1 MRILTTNNPPSGIVI
16 AIDGPAGAGKSTV
29 AKQLAGRLGF
39 AFLDTGAMY
48 RCVTLAILRSQTD
61 PADEQ
66 AVASLAEQLEIRL
79 DEEFVTLNGEDV
91 STEIRTP
98 EVANAISRVADNVAV
113 RRLLTQLQRK
123 WTQGKQVVTE
133 GRDQGSEVFYDS
145 PCKFYLYASSEERAR
160 RRQVELASRGIDMTF
175 EEVLD
180 QQNRRD
186 AADQARPVGALRKA
200 DDAHEFCTDGLSLE
214 SVVEQVESICRKS
227 LSAKGLVPD
236 SSHHDANNGG
246 GVDHG

>member
-1 MRILTTNNPPSGIVI
+1 VCILTTNNPPSGIVI

-48 RCVTLAILRSQTD
+48 RCVTLAILRSQVD

-66 AVASLAEQLEIRL
+66 AVASLAEQLEIMIG
-79 DEEFVTLNGEDV
+79 DERVTLNGEDV
-91 STEIRTP
+91 SKEIRTP
-98 EVANAISRVADNVAV
+98 EVAGAISRVADNIAV
-113 RRLLTQLQRK
+113 RKLLTQLQRT

-133 GRDQGSEVFYDS
+133 GRDQGTEVFYDS

-160 RRQVELASRGIDMTF
+160 RRQIELDSRGIEMTF
-175 EEVLD
+175 EEVLQ

-200 DDAHEFCTDGLSLE
+200 KDAHEFCTDGLSLE
-214 SVVEQVESICRKS
+214 SVVEQVESICREKLAAS
-227 LSAKGLVPD
+227 GIALSSGRSPTTNSDGA
-236 SSHHDANNGG
+236 
-246 GVDHG
+246 DHG